1 MNRLPLFA
9 LLLAIVALS
18 GFLVGQNR
26 PVPTRIGMVNSEK
39 VIQAH
44 KDFPKVKAV
53 QDQAKRELDPLIERM
68 RPLEDKVSK
77 NTATAKDNQDLAI
90 LRNALRDATNRWNQ
104 RQAKELEPITQAI
117 DKQIDTFAKAQGV
130 ALILDERV
138 SSESALIIY
147 RDDVVDLT
155 DEIIKLLR

>member
-68 RPLEDKVSK
+68 RPLEGKVSK